1 MSTMNDTIP
10 PSNSINMS
18 RPDRR
23 RDSSLPSVSLFSS
36 TLLPSWHLSLRKN
49 TFCTPPATLDDNGPP
64 YVNMMAQHRRR
75 NGCVVVEPYFVKYDD
90 PTRLVCDVKTRSL
103 LSSTEQ
109 QANKPRI
116 PELIHHF
123 DNGQG
128 ITYVVLEHVKLAESP
143 ADLAERTALAVTWL
157 SGVQAPPDHR
167 LGPLGGGCIRHIFF
181 ESMEAPLPFA
191 SAKALERYVE
201 KGRRRL
207 YAKGRGFDPVS
218 LTDERLVCVQGNMN
232 ESHFGVDEEGRTV
245 LMGSSNISFVP
256 ETFARYAFVNAKLRT
271 LVDRLGLS
279 GAPNMRSMVA
289 IAHNLGM
296 TADPSLGLDNHGKTA
311 APRVLEHGHVPS
323 ISARSTF
330 TGPAF

>member
-1 MSTMNDTIP
+1 M
-10 PSNSINMS
+10 
-18 RPDRR
+18 
-23 RDSSLPSVSLFSS
+23 
-36 TLLPSWHLSLRKN
+36 
-49 TFCTPPATLDDNGPP
+49 
-64 YVNMMAQHRRR
+64 RR
-75 NGCVVVEPYFVKYDD
+75 NGCVPVEPYFVKYGE

-123 DNGQG
+123 DNGQET
-128 ITYVVLEHVKLAESP
+128 TYVVLERVKLAESP
-143 ADLAERTALAVTWL
+143 AELAEKITLA
-157 SGVQAPPDHR
+157 
-167 LGPLGGGCIRHIFF
+167 
-181 ESMEAPLPFA
+181 SMEAPLPFA

-207 YAKGRGFDPVS
+207 YAHGRGFDPVS

-256 ETFARYAFVNAKLRT
+256 ETFARYALVNAKLRT
-271 LVDRLGLS
+271 VADSLGLS
-279 GAPNMRSMVA
+279 SANNMKAMVA

-296 TADPSLGLDNHGKTA
+296 TPADPSLGVDNHGKTA
-311 APRVLEHGHVPS
+311 TPRALEHGHVPS